1 MSQVDVPASKRLKT
15 SNLIDSSK
23 QDVDTNS
30 KVSKETDLAPGVSQ
44 MIDQAIVNNTIP
56 LANLPPWLELSE

>member
-1 MSQVDVPASKRLKT
+1 MSEVEVPSSKRQKT
-15 SNLIDSSK
+15 SNQIDLSK

-30 KVSKETDLAPGVSQ
+30 RLSKGADLSPGVSE

-56 LANLPPWLELSE
+56 LAKLPPWLDLPE

>member
-15 SNLIDSSK
+15 SNQIDSSK

-30 KVSKETDLAPGVSQ
+30 NLSKEADLAPGVSE
-44 MIDQAIVNNTIP
+44 MIDQAIANNTIP
-56 LANLPPWLELSE
+56 LAKLPPWLDLPE